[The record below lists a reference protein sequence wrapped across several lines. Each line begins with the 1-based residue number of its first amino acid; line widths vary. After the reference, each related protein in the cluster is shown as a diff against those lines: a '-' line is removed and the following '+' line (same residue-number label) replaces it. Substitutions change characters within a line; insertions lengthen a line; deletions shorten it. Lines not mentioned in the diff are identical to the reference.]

1 MGKFISNLSE
11 KWPNVALV
19 ALSTFIGLFLFL
31 LDSSRSSMLWIEWYV
46 WLSNDLFKPNYSYIA
61 ESILLPLIG
70 KIVGANA
77 SNENY
82 RILCTFTTLLILPV
96 LTFVVARTFRNVS
109 KTLGFLFLFSI
120 SFRYLWKYELG
131 FPDPLTILLITSAA
145 VSSHPLAIFLLI
157 FLASLSHFSMT
168 LVAGTALIVLHFAE
182 RDRLADRAL
191 HIQAITSIVLGLIVG
206 RSFLAIW
213 YLLFEYQLTTR
224 ISIVAE
230 DGLKFF
236 ISRYENSTSAFWL
249 TPGPPFL
256 AIFSVMVVFFIFNK
270 RYKLAVS
277 LILALSLAYV
287 SLFFT
292 TDGLRVFAVVIS
304 GFYVRALMLFIDAIH
319 PRCHQIFARYYA
331 MLKKLLLKNNINL
344 SFVAAGILV
353 AIGWCVMLY
362 RAKSKGL
369 FINHPAFMTNVTGD
383 LKILDLILI
392 GAGFTIFFVFS
403 ISKWRAHKK
412 ISSIIK
418 MIFFL
423 PLTFIAIQ
431 ALRQKLMPDQS
442 LPLEL
447 LTVAMI
453 VMIGASFVLSQI
465 NLTQSYVWFYKK
477 ISRVYASK

>member
-1 MGKFISNLSE
+1 M
-11 KWPNVALV
+11 
-19 ALSTFIGLFLFL
+19 
-31 LDSSRSSMLWIEWYV
+31 
-46 WLSNDLFKPNYSYIA
+46 
-61 ESILLPLIG
+61 
-70 KIVGANA
+70 
-77 SNENY
+77 
-82 RILCTFTTLLILPV
+82 
-96 LTFVVARTFRNVS
+96 
-109 KTLGFLFLFSI
+109 
-120 SFRYLWKYELG
+120 
-131 FPDPLTILLITSAA
+131 
-145 VSSHPLAIFLLI
+145 
-157 FLASLSHFSMT
+157 
-168 LVAGTALIVLHFAE
+168 
-182 RDRLADRAL
+182 
-191 HIQAITSIVLGLIVG
+191 
-206 RSFLAIW
+206 
-213 YLLFEYQLTTR
+213 
-224 ISIVAE
+224 AE
-230 DGLKFF
+230 DGLRFF
-236 ISRYENSTSAFWL
+236 ISLYENSTSAFWL
-249 TPGPPFL
+249 TPGLTFL

-270 RYKLAVS
+270 RYKLAAS

-319 PRCHQIFARYYA
+319 PRWHQIFARYYA

-369 FINHPAFMTNVTGD
+369 FINHPAFMTSITGD

-392 GAGFTIFFVFS
+392 GAGSTIFFVVA

-465 NLTQSYVWFYKK
+465 NLTQSYVWLHNK